1 MVPPLSS
8 YFQAKEE
15 TVHYPIQNT
24 TYGNILHTSTVGLR
38 FRAEKHHFEPDGDMK
53 LKCTASIGDI
63 YWQTNEK
70 SAEGYKSK
78 RASMSSSSMYD
89 SYVHDGGNQ
98 SPAGNEK
105 NDTVWKM
112 RHFTLI
118 FLTLFFTKMAILLF
132 FLSNE
137 QTFLFWCHKG
147 STIFFLKQKQL
158 FSIDLF
164 SI

>member
-1 MVPPLSS
+1 MGSYCISTFDKINFTKKSSNFHTVVPPLSS

-137 QTFLFWCHKG
+137 QTFLF
-147 STIFFLKQKQL
+147 
-158 FSIDLF
+158 
-164 SI
+164 

>member
-1 MVPPLSS
+1 MQNFTQIKYHLQLKWEVIASVHLTKIDFTKKTILAEKSSNFHTVALPLSS

-89 SYVHDGGNQ
+89 SYVHDGGKQ
-98 SPAGNEK
+98 SPAGN
-105 NDTVWKM
+105 
-112 RHFTLI
+112 
-118 FLTLFFTKMAILLF
+118 
-132 FLSNE
+132 
-137 QTFLFWCHKG
+137 
-147 STIFFLKQKQL
+147 
-158 FSIDLF
+158 
-164 SI
+164 